1 MGLSNYRPCSRRAR
15 GGSDVGNTLII
26 TVCSVTLEL
35 VLGMLIAQA
44 MYRAIFARTAIR
56 ASVLVPYGAV
66 TVVAA
71 FAWRLAF
78 DPATGFVNNLFN
90 FDTPLF
96 TTRWGSFLVIIL
108 AEVWKTTPFIAL
120 LLLGGL
126 ALVPD
131 DLYKAA
137 KVDGASS
144 WQRFWKITLPLIRPA
159 LMVALLFRTL
169 DAFRIYDTVFIMTRG
184 ANDTG
189 TVSILGYEQLVN
201 RLNLGLGSAVSIL
214 IFFCVILIAVA
225 FTKFLG
231 ASPPAE
237 VDDHGTT
244 HTSRKGAVDHR
255 DVVVLFYALVP
266 VIWIM
271 SLSLKDPDHDRRRE
285 VPPDQVHAGQL
296 RLRVQ
301 HGLLHLRAAQLDRD
315 RADRHGPLADLRLDG
330 GLRDHAPGF
339 PGQGVHPGRRAGHR
353 DVPADLGGGRPVR
366 RLAAVGLY
374 DTWLGLILPYM
385 SFALPL
391 SIYTLSAFFREIPW
405 DLEKAAQIDGASPLQ
420 AFRKVILPLAMP
432 GVFTAGILTFIA
444 AWNDFLFANV
454 LTSTDASRTAPVALA
469 FFRGASQFT
478 DPSGAIAA
486 GAVVV
491 TIPILIMVLIF
502 QRRIVSGLTAGAV
515 KG

>member
-1 MGLSNYRPCSRRAR
+1 MSDVATVGTRPTTTAPQATKGLTERAKAERKLAWMLCAPAILVMVLVAAFPIGYAFYLSLRRQDLRFPDAGEWVGLSNYQAVLTSSTWW
-15 GGSDVGNTLII
+15 SDVGNTLII

-66 TVVAA
+66 TVVSA

-137 KVDGASS
+137 KVDGASA

-184 ANDTG
+184 ANDTA
-189 TVSILGYEQLVN
+189 TVSLLGYEQLVN

-214 IFFCVILIAVA
+214 IFICVILIAVA

-231 ASPPAE
+231 ASPA
-237 VDDHGTT
+237 
-244 HTSRKGAVDHR
+244 
-255 DVVVLFYALVP
+255 
-266 VIWIM
+266 
-271 SLSLKDPDHDRRRE
+271 
-285 VPPDQVHAGQL
+285 
-296 RLRVQ
+296 
-301 HGLLHLRAAQLDRD
+301 
-315 RADRHGPLADLRLDG
+315 
-330 GLRDHAPGF
+330 
-339 PGQGVHPGRRAGHR
+339 
-353 DVPADLGGGRPVR
+353 
-366 RLAAVGLY
+366 
-374 DTWLGLILPYM
+374 
-385 SFALPL
+385 
-391 SIYTLSAFFREIPW
+391 
-405 DLEKAAQIDGASPLQ
+405 
-420 AFRKVILPLAMP
+420 
-432 GVFTAGILTFIA
+432 
-444 AWNDFLFANV
+444 
-454 LTSTDASRTAPVALA
+454 
-469 FFRGASQFT
+469 
-478 DPSGAIAA
+478 
-486 GAVVV
+486 
-491 TIPILIMVLIF
+491 
-502 QRRIVSGLTAGAV
+502 QRR
-515 KG
+515 